1 MRKVNVFIGLISAL
15 TSFTAC
21 RNTASNPENINSE
34 YGYDSL
40 TEAGDTVTQNATSFS
55 TALHHLV
62 NDVNQIP
69 ITGNADRDFA
79 VTMKSLHQG
88 AIDIAQAEQ
97 RTGKDNA
104 LKQMAKNL
112 VAVHK
117 TEIAI
122 LENLVDSLK
131 KGTLAVSRDNN
142 NKAPGFGKVMETH
155 KSMMWDMS
163 KMDTTMAADKQ
174 FVAVM
179 IPHLQSGV
187 YLSEGFLKYGKD
199 PGLMQMAKEM
209 IPRKMKQIEE
219 LKNWMNLSKKE

>member
-1 MRKVNVFIGLISAL
+1 MRKVNVFIAMISVVASL
-15 TSFTAC
+15 AAC
-21 RNTASNPENINSE
+21 RNTASNTENINSE
-34 YGYDSL
+34 IGYDSL
-40 TEAGDTVTQNATSFS
+40 TEAGDTVTQNVNSFS

-79 VTMKSLHQG
+79 VTMKSMHQG
-88 AIDIAQAEQ
+88 AVDIAQAEQ
-97 RTGKDNA
+97 RNGGDEA
-104 LKQMAKNL
+104 LKQIAKNFI
-112 VAVHK
+112 AVHK
-117 TEIAI
+117 TEIAT
-122 LENLVDSLK
+122 LENYVDSLK

-142 NKAPGFGKVMETH
+142 NKVPGFGKVMETH

-163 KMDTTMAADKQ
+163 KMDTTLAADKQ

-199 PGLMQMAKEM
+199 PQLMQMAKEM
-209 IPRKMKQIEE
+209 IPKKMKQIEE
-219 LKNWMNLSKKE
+219 LKSWMNLNK